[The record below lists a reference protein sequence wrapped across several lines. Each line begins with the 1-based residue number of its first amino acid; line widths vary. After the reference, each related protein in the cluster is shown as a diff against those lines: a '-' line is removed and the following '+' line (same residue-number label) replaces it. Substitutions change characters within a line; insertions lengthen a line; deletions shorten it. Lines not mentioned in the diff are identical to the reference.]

1 MKWRTRLNSK
11 EQLRQLGE
19 EYVVYDAV
27 SGSTHLLGAAAGQIL
42 LRLEPAPLSPHNL
55 TTQLAADWQQTLEID
70 FEQGIEA
77 VLVELQSMDL
87 VECV

>member
-1 MKWRTRLNSK
+1 M
-11 EQLRQLGE
+11 
-19 EYVVYDAV
+19 VYDAV

-42 LRLEPAPLSPHNL
+42 LRLEPTPLSSHNL